1 MGKTGEG
8 AYAGTPADER
18 SENRVV
24 LGHGMLS
31 HGSVDL
37 VVRGG
42 QDESWGHGEE
52 MVGFQPDA
60 AFRSG
65 GHKVGRRISSGG
77 RDLLTNYL
85 GLGETW
91 P

>member
-1 MGKTGEG
+1 M
-8 AYAGTPADER
+8 
-18 SENRVV
+18 V
-24 LGHGMLS
+24 LGHGS
-31 HGSVDL
+31 PDL

-42 QDESWGHGEE
+42 QEESWGRGEE

-65 GHKVGRRISSGG
+65 GHKVGCRISSGG

>member
-1 MGKTGEG
+1 MGKTGKG
-8 AYAGTPADER
+8 AYAGASADER
-18 SENRVV
+18 GENRVV
-24 LGHGMLS
+24 LGHGS
-31 HGSVDL
+31 ADP

-42 QDESWGHGEE
+42 REESWGRGEE

>member
-1 MGKTGEG
+1 M
-8 AYAGTPADER
+8 
-18 SENRVV
+18 V
-24 LGHGMLS
+24 LGHGVLG
-31 HGSVDL
+31 HGSTDP

-42 QDESWGHGEE
+42 REESWGRGEE